1 MLMYQIASAMLNYS
15 TPSKFVLNF
24 ISTAMPIVL
33 KTLGH
38 APEVDDIDEGDNA
51 ELNIARHA
59 FSCKMR

>member
-1 MLMYQIASAMLNYS
+1 MYQIASAMLKYS
-15 TPSKFVLNF
+15 TPSKCVLNF

-33 KTLGH
+33 TILGY
-38 APEVDDIDEGDNA
+38 ASEVDDIGEGDNA